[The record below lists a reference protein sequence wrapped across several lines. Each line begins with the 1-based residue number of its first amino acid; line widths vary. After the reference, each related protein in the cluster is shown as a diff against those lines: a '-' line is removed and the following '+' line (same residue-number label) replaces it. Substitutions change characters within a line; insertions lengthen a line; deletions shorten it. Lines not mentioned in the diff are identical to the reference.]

1 MSAHQSVS
9 SARWTALL
17 VSAAAVWAA
26 SLLLAAPQQPA
37 ATPAQRAATA
47 HSGPLFTHSDNCV
60 ACHNNLMTPQ
70 GEDVSIGATWRSTM
84 MANSARDPYW
94 HASVRRETI
103 DHAGQSAEIQNECA
117 TCHMPIAER
126 TARVEGTKAELFSLL
141 PMSGARE
148 SNAHALA
155 ADGVSC
161 TVCHQVSRDK
171 LGTPESFN
179 GNYVLNPAR
188 PDGIRE
194 IFGPFAVDPGRR
206 RIMRSVTGFEQV
218 EGAHV
223 RQSELCATCHTLIT
237 QAFGPDGRVIGS
249 LPEQMNYQEWRH
261 SAFPSEEKSCQ
272 ACHMPAAPGP
282 IRVSSV
288 LGEYRDTLSRHL
300 FVGGNAFMIR
310 MLNRYRT
317 ELGAEAL
324 PAEFEATAQA
334 TLRQLAETSATVAID
349 RVTATTGAPLSFD
362 VVVTNLTGHKFPTGY
377 PARRAWLHAVVR
389 DRQGRVVFE
398 SGAVD
403 ADGRIAGNDSDR
415 DAALFEPHYDRI
427 TAADQVQ
434 IYESIMGDIKNA
446 PTTGLLTATQ
456 YLKDNR
462 LLPRGF
468 DKATADAGI
477 AVRGDALRDAT
488 FTGGADRVTFALD
501 GLRDGGYE
509 IDVELRYQPI
519 GYRWASNLA
528 GYDAP
533 EPKRFVGYYR
543 SLASTSSALVAHVR
557 R

>member
-1 MSAHQSVS
+1 MV
-9 SARWTALL
+9 L
-17 VSAAAVWAA
+17 VSASAVWAA
-26 SLLLAAPQQPA
+26 SLLLAEPQQPSA
-37 ATPAQRAATA
+37 ATAQRAATA

-103 DHAGQSAEIQNECA
+103 DHAGASAEIQNECP

-126 TARVEGTKAELFSLL
+126 TARLDGRKAELFSLL

-148 SNAHALA
+148 SDDHALA

-161 TVCHQVSRDK
+161 TVCHQVSNQK

-179 GNYVLNPAR
+179 GNYVLNSAR

-261 SAFPSEEKSCQ
+261 SAFPSEQKSCQ
-272 ACHMPAAPGP
+272 SCHMPAAPGP

-317 ELGAEAL
+317 ELGSEAS

-334 TLRQLAETSATVAID
+334 TLRQLAETTATVALD
-349 RVTATTGAPLSFD
+349 RVNTAAGAPLSFD

-398 SGAVD
+398 SGAID
-403 ADGRIAGNDSDR
+403 AEGRIAGNDSDR
-415 DAALFEPHYDRI
+415 DAAMFEPHYDRI
-427 TAADQVQ
+427 TASDQVQ
-434 IYESIMGDIKNA
+434 IYESIMGDIRNA

-477 AVRGDALRDAT
+477 AVHGDALRDAT

-501 GLRDGGYE
+501 GLRDGGYQIE
-509 IDVELRYQPI
+509 VELRYQSI
-519 GYRWASNLA
+519 GYRWATNLA

-533 EPKRFVGYYR
+533 EPKRFVEYYR
-543 SLASTSSALVAHVR
+543 SLASGSSAVVAHVKTY
-557 R
+557 

>member
-126 TARVEGTKAELFSLL
+126 TARVGGTKAELFSLL

>member
-1 MSAHQSVS
+1 
-9 SARWTALL
+9 
-17 VSAAAVWAA
+17 
-26 SLLLAAPQQPA
+26 
-37 ATPAQRAATA
+37 
-47 HSGPLFTHSDNCV
+47 LFTHSDNCV

-126 TARVEGTKAELFSLL
+126 TARAEGTKAELFSLL

-148 SNAHALA
+148 STIHALA

-334 TLRQLAETSATVAID
+334 TLRQLAETDGD
-349 RVTATTGAPLSFD
+349 R
-362 VVVTNLTGHKFPTGY
+362 
-377 PARRAWLHAVVR
+377 R
-389 DRQGRVVFE
+389 DR
-398 SGAVD
+398 S
-403 ADGRIAGNDSDR
+403 
-415 DAALFEPHYDRI
+415 
-427 TAADQVQ
+427 
-434 IYESIMGDIKNA
+434 
-446 PTTGLLTATQ
+446 
-456 YLKDNR
+456 
-462 LLPRGF
+462 
-468 DKATADAGI
+468 
-477 AVRGDALRDAT
+477 
-488 FTGGADRVTFALD
+488 
-501 GLRDGGYE
+501 RDG
-509 IDVELRYQPI
+509 DRP
-519 GYRWASNLA
+519 
-528 GYDAP
+528 
-533 EPKRFVGYYR
+533 
-543 SLASTSSALVAHVR
+543 VR
-557 R
+557 RCPSTWW

>member
-334 TLRQLAETSATVAID
+334 TLRQLAETTATVAID

>member
-334 TLRQLAETSATVAID
+334 TLRQLAETTATVAID

-468 DKATADAGI
+468 DKTTADAGI

-501 GLRDGGYE
+501 GLRDRVYE

-519 GYRWASNLA
+519 GYRWANNLA